1 MLAKKHKEDIMKR
14 VLVGAMNHESN
25 SFNPIIAAE
34 ADFQI
39 LRGAAVLARRKEN
52 DTLTGILD
60 TLEQAGYCPV
70 PTIFASAVPNGLVDR
85 EFCAQLREEILEI
98 ARSAGPI
105 DAVCFALHGSMT
117 DSSLEEAEGPL
128 LAGLRQIFPHTP
140 IFVALD
146 MHATMTEAMHQNAD
160 GFVGYKCAPHTDQAE
175 TGVHAAK
182 MTIAALE
189 QGIHAHSAWVKVPIL
204 IAGEQSSTTVQPM
217 IGLIE
222 ALRESEAKPG
232 VMAASYLMGFPWC
245 DNPHSAVG
253 VYVTAESKELA
264 RQEALALSRKIWE
277 KRYAFCFQTE
287 TYGEQEVLDTAF
299 EAIAAGNAT
308 PIYLS
313 DSGDN
318 PTAGSSS
325 DCVGFLKCLLEDART
340 KTLPSPALFG
350 GIYDPE
356 ATLACKEK
364 VGQEVTLTFG
374 AKFDKITTAPITAT
388 GKVMAY
394 YEQWDKF
401 PGNRSDI
408 ALFRTGNVD
417 IVLAEKHIGY
427 TSPAVFADLG
437 RDPHDAQ
444 IVVCKLGYLT
454 AAQAAVAK
462 RSIMALSKGS
472 TNEDLASIP
481 YVLTPRPIFPL
492 DDDFQYAP
500 QNHLQ

>member
-1 MLAKKHKEDIMKR
+1 MKR

-25 SFNPIIAAE
+25 SFNPIIAGE
-34 ADFQI
+34 TDFQL

-60 TLEQAGYCPV
+60 TLEQAGYEPV
-70 PTIFASAVPNGLVDR
+70 PTVFASAVPNGLVDSA
-85 EFCAQLREEILEI
+85 FCQALRREILEM

-117 DSSLEEAEGPL
+117 DSDLQEAEGPL
-128 LAGLRQIFPHTP
+128 LAGLREIFPNIP

-146 MHATMTEAMHQNAD
+146 MHATMTEQMHRNAD
-160 GFVGYKCAPHTDQAE
+160 GMVGYKCAPHTDQTE
-175 TGVHAAK
+175 TGVHAAQ

-189 QGIHAHSAWVKVPIL
+189 QGVQAHSAWVKVPIL

-217 IGLIE
+217 IGLIQ
-222 ALRESEAKPG
+222 ALREVEAKPG
-232 VMAASYLMGFPWC
+232 VLAASYLMGFPWC

-253 VYVTAESKELA
+253 VYVTAESEELA
-264 RQEALALSRKIWE
+264 QQEALALAQRIWDT
-277 KRYAFCFQTE
+277 RYDFCFQTE
-287 TYGEQEVLDTAF
+287 TYSEQEVLDKAF
-299 EAIAAGNAT
+299 EAIAAGEPT

-325 DCVGFLKCLLEDART
+325 DCVGFLKCLLDDPRT
-340 KTLPSPALFG
+340 ATLPSPALFG
-350 GIYDPE
+350 GVFDPE
-356 ATLACKEK
+356 ATLACKGK
-364 VGQEVTLTFG
+364 VGQEVTVTFG
-374 AKFDKITTAPITAT
+374 AKFDKVTTAPITAT

-437 RDPHDAQ
+437 RDPHEAQ

-481 YVLTPRPIFPL
+481 YEKTPRPIFPL
-492 DDDFQYAP
+492 DDGFQYDPKA
-500 QNHLQ
+500 NLM

>member
-1 MLAKKHKEDIMKR
+1 MKR

-25 SFNPIIAAE
+25 SFNPIIAGE
-34 ADFQI
+34 SDFQV
-39 LRGAAVLARRKEN
+39 LRGDAVLARRKNN

-60 TLEQAGYCPV
+60 TLEKAGYQPV
-70 PTIFASAVPNGLVDR
+70 PTVFASAVPNGLVDKN
-85 EFCAQLREEILEI
+85 FCEKLRREILDM
-98 ARSAGPI
+98 AAAAGAI

-117 DSSLEEAEGPL
+117 DSDLEEAEGPL
-128 LAGLRQIFPHTP
+128 LMGLREIFPDIP

-146 MHATMTEAMHQNAD
+146 MHATLTAKMHQNAD
-160 GFVGYKCAPHTDQAE
+160 GFVGYKCAPHTDQTE

-189 QGIHAHSAWVKVPIL
+189 RGVKAKSAWVKVPIL

-222 ALRESEAKPG
+222 ALRESEAKDG
-232 VMAASYLMGFPWC
+232 VLAASYLMGFPWC

-253 VYVTAESKELA
+253 VYVTAESESLA
-264 RQEALALSRKIWE
+264 EQEALALAQRIWDTRNE
-277 KRYAFCFQTE
+277 FCFQTE
-287 TYGEQEVLDTAF
+287 TYGEQEVLDKAF
-299 EAIAAGNAT
+299 AAVQSGDAT

-325 DCVGFLKCLLEDART
+325 DCVGFLKCLLEDPRT
-340 KTLPSPALFG
+340 ALLSSPALFG

-356 ATLACKEK
+356 ATLGCRGK

-374 AKFDKITTAPITAT
+374 AKFDKVTTTPITAT

-394 YEQWDKF
+394 CEQWDKF
-401 PGNRSDI
+401 PGNKSDI

-427 TSPAVFADLG
+427 TSPEVFSDLG
-437 RDPHDAQ
+437 RDPHNAQ

-462 RSIMALSKGS
+462 RSIMALSRGS

-481 YVLTPRPIFPL
+481 YEKTPRPIFPL
-492 DDDFQYAP
+492 DDAFHYDP
-500 QNHLQ
+500 RDNLMK

>member
-1 MLAKKHKEDIMKR
+1 MKR

-25 SFNPIIAAE
+25 SFNPIIAGE
-34 ADFQI
+34 ADFQV
-39 LRGAAVLARRKEN
+39 LRGNAVLARRKAN

-60 TLEQAGYCPV
+60 TLEKAGYQPV
-70 PTIFASAVPNGLVDR
+70 PTVFASAVPNGLVDKN
-85 EFCAQLREEILEI
+85 FCKKLRQEILDM
-98 ARSAGPI
+98 AQAAGPI
-105 DAVCFALHGSMT
+105 NAVCFALHGSMT
-117 DSSLEEAEGPL
+117 DSEYEEAEGPL
-128 LAGLRQIFPHTP
+128 LMGLREIFPSLP

-146 MHATMTEAMHQNAD
+146 MHATMTEKMHRNAD
-160 GFVGYKCAPHTDQAE
+160 GFVGYKCAPHTDQTE
-175 TGVHAAK
+175 TGVHAAN

-189 QGIHAHSAWVKVPIL
+189 QGVRAKSAWVKVPIL

-217 IGLIE
+217 IRLIE
-222 ALRESEAKPG
+222 ALREAEQKPG
-232 VMAASYLMGFPWC
+232 ILAASYLMGFPWC
-245 DNPHSAVG
+245 DNPHSSVG
-253 VYVTAESKELA
+253 VYVTAESGELA
-264 RQEALALSRKIWE
+264 KQEALALAQKMWDTRND
-277 KRYAFCFQTE
+277 FCFQTE
-287 TYGEQEVLDTAF
+287 TYGEPEVLDKAF
-299 EAIAAGNAT
+299 AAIAAGEDT

-325 DCVGFLKCLLEDART
+325 DCVGFLKCLLEDERT
-340 KTLPSPALFG
+340 RTLPTPALFG

-356 ATLACKEK
+356 ATLSCKGK
-364 VGQEVTLTFG
+364 VGQEITITFG
-374 AKFDKITTAPITAT
+374 AKFDKVTSTPITAT

-394 YEQWDKF
+394 VEAWDKF

-427 TSPAVFADLG
+427 TSPEVFSDLG
-437 RDPHDAQ
+437 RDPKDAQ

-481 YVLTPRPIFPL
+481 YQKTPRPIFPL
-492 DDDFQYAP
+492 DDGFEYDP
-500 QNHLQ
+500 KVNLV

>member
-1 MLAKKHKEDIMKR
+1 MKR

-25 SFNPIIAAE
+25 SFNPIIAGE
-34 ADFQI
+34 NDFLV
-39 LRGAAVLARRKEN
+39 LRGAEVLARRKEN

-60 TLEQAGYCPV
+60 TLEQAGYEPV
-70 PTIFASAVPNGLVDR
+70 PTVFASAVPNGLVDVT
-85 EFCAQLREEILEI
+85 FCQKLREEILRM
-98 ARSAGPI
+98 AKAAAPI
-105 DAVCFALHGSMT
+105 DAICFALHGSMT
-117 DSSLEEAEGPL
+117 DANYEEAEGPL
-128 LAGLRQIFPHTP
+128 LEGLRQLFPDIP

-146 MHATMTEAMHQNAD
+146 MHATMTEKMHHNTD
-160 GFVGYKCAPHTDQAE
+160 GFVGYKCAPHTDQTE

-189 QGIHAHSAWVKVPIL
+189 QGIKASSAWVKVPIL

-217 IGLIE
+217 IGLIH
-222 ALRESEAKPG
+222 ALREVEQKPG
-232 VMAASYLMGFPWC
+232 VLAASYLMGFPWC

-253 VYVTAESKELA
+253 VYVTAENT
-264 RQEALALSRKIWE
+264 ALAQQETLALADKIWNTRNE
-277 KRYAFCFQTE
+277 FCFQTE
-287 TYGEQEVLDTAF
+287 TYDQQQVLDKAF
-299 EAIAAGNAT
+299 EAVEKGDPT

-325 DCVGFLKCLLEDART
+325 DCVGFLRYLLDDPRT
-340 KTLPSPALFG
+340 AQLPSPALFG

-356 ATLACKEK
+356 ATMHCKGK
-364 VGQEVTLTFG
+364 VGQEVTVTFG
-374 AKFDKITTAPITAT
+374 AKFDQVTTAPITAT

-394 YEQWDKF
+394 VENWDKF
-401 PGNRSDI
+401 PGNKSDI
-408 ALFRTGNVD
+408 ALLRVKNVD

-462 RSIMALSKGS
+462 RSIMVLSKGS

-481 YVLTPRPIFPL
+481 YVKTPRPIFPL
-492 DDDFQYAP
+492 DTDFPYDPKKYLMA
-500 QNHLQ
+500 

>member
-1 MLAKKHKEDIMKR
+1 MKR

-25 SFNPIIAAE
+25 SFNPIIAGE
-34 ADFQI
+34 NDFLV
-39 LRGAAVLARRKEN
+39 LRGAEVLARRKEN

-60 TLEQAGYCPV
+60 TLEQAGYEPV
-70 PTIFASAVPNGLVDR
+70 PTVFASAVPNGLVDVT
-85 EFCAQLREEILEI
+85 FCQKLREEILRM
-98 ARSAGPI
+98 AKAAAPI
-105 DAVCFALHGSMT
+105 DAICFALHGSMT
-117 DSSLEEAEGPL
+117 DANYEEAEGPL
-128 LAGLRQIFPHTP
+128 LEGLRQLFPDIP

-146 MHATMTEAMHQNAD
+146 MHATMTEKMHHNAD
-160 GFVGYKCAPHTDQAE
+160 GFVGYKCAPHTDQTE

-189 QGIHAHSAWVKVPIL
+189 QGIKASSAWVKVPIL

-217 IGLIE
+217 IGLIH
-222 ALRESEAKPG
+222 ALREVEHKPG
-232 VMAASYLMGFPWC
+232 VLAASYLMGFPWC

-253 VYVTAESKELA
+253 VYVTAENA
-264 RQEALALSRKIWE
+264 ALAQQETLALADKIWNTRNE
-277 KRYAFCFQTE
+277 FCFQTE
-287 TYGEQEVLDTAF
+287 TYDQQQVLDKAF
-299 EAIAAGNAT
+299 EAVEKGDPT

-325 DCVGFLKCLLEDART
+325 DCVGFLRYLLDDPRT
-340 KTLPSPALFG
+340 AQLPSPALFG

-356 ATLACKEK
+356 ATMHCKDK
-364 VGQEVTLTFG
+364 VGQEVTVTFG
-374 AKFDKITTAPITAT
+374 AKFDQVTTAPITAT

-394 YEQWDKF
+394 VENWDKF
-401 PGNRSDI
+401 PGNKSDI
-408 ALFRTGNVD
+408 ALLRVKNVD

-481 YVLTPRPIFPL
+481 YAKTPRPIFPL
-492 DDDFQYAP
+492 DTDFPYDP
-500 QNHLQ
+500 KKHLMA

>member
-1 MLAKKHKEDIMKR
+1 MKR
-14 VLVGAMNHESN
+14 ILVGAMNHESN
-25 SFNPIIAAE
+25 SFNPIIAGE
-34 ADFQI
+34 ADFQV
-39 LRGAAVLARRKEN
+39 LRGTAVLARRKNN

-60 TLEQAGYCPV
+60 TLEKAGYEPV
-70 PTIFASAVPNGLVDR
+70 PTVYASAVPNGLVDKA
-85 EFCAQLREEILEI
+85 FCEKLRQEILER
-98 ARSAGPI
+98 AASAGPI

-117 DSSLEEAEGPL
+117 DSALEEAEGPL
-128 LAGLRQIFPHTP
+128 LAGLRDIFPDIP

-146 MHATMTEAMHQNAD
+146 MHATMTEKMHRNAN
-160 GFVGYKCAPHTDQAE
+160 GFVGYKCAPHTDQTE

-189 QGIHAHSAWVKVPIL
+189 RGVKAKSAWVKVPIL

-217 IGLIE
+217 IGLIQ
-222 ALRESEAKPG
+222 ALREVEAKEG
-232 VMAASYLMGFPWC
+232 ILAASYLMGFPWC

-253 VYVTAESKELA
+253 VYVTADSKELA
-264 RQEALALSRKIWE
+264 KQEALALAQKIWDT
-277 KRYAFCFQTE
+277 RNAFCFQTE
-287 TYGEQEVLDTAF
+287 TYSEQKVLDKAF
-299 EAIAAGNAT
+299 EAIEKGEPT

-325 DCVGFLKCLLEDART
+325 DCVGFLKCLLDDPRT
-340 KTLPSPALFG
+340 AQLPSPALFG

-356 ATLACKEK
+356 ATRGCRGK

-374 AKFDKITTAPITAT
+374 AKFDKVTTTPITST
-388 GKVMAY
+388 GTVMAY
-394 YEQWDKF
+394 FEQWDKF
-401 PGNRSDI
+401 PGNKSDI

-417 IVLAEKHIGY
+417 IVLAQKHIGY
-427 TSPAVFADLG
+427 TSPEVFSDLG

-481 YVLTPRPIFPL
+481 YEKTPRPIFPL
-492 DDDFQYAP
+492 DDDFDYDPCA
-500 QNHLQ
+500 NLIT

>member
-1 MLAKKHKEDIMKR
+1 MKR

-25 SFNPIIAAE
+25 SFNPIIAGE
-34 ADFQI
+34 SDFQV
-39 LRGAAVLARRKEN
+39 LRGAKVLARRKEN

-60 TLEQAGYCPV
+60 TLEQAGFEPV
-70 PTIFASAVPNGLVDR
+70 PTVYASAVPNGLVDKT
-85 EFCAQLREEILEI
+85 FCAHLRREILEM

-117 DSSLEEAEGPL
+117 DSDYEEAEGPL
-128 LAGLRQIFPHTP
+128 LMGLREIFPEIP

-146 MHATMTEAMHQNAD
+146 MHATMTEKMHRNAN
-160 GFVGYKCAPHTDQAE
+160 GMVGYKCAPHTDQTE

-189 QGIHAHSAWVKVPIL
+189 RGIKAHSAWVKVPIL

-217 IGLIE
+217 IGLIR
-222 ALRESEAKPG
+222 ALREVEAKEG
-232 VMAASYLMGFPWC
+232 VLAASYLMGFPWC

-253 VYVTAESKELA
+253 VYVTAESSELA
-264 RQEALALSRKIWE
+264 SQEALALAQHIWDI
-277 KRYAFCFQTE
+277 RHDFCFQTE
-287 TYGEQEVLDTAF
+287 TYSEPEVLDQAF
-299 EAIAAGNAT
+299 ASIERGEST

-325 DCVGFLKCLLEDART
+325 DCVGFLKCLLEDPRT
-340 KTLPSPALFG
+340 ASLPSSALFG
-350 GIYDPE
+350 GVYDPE
-356 ATLACKEK
+356 ATLCCKGK

-374 AKFDKITTAPITAT
+374 AKFDTATTRPITAT
-388 GKVMAY
+388 GTVMAY
-394 YEQWDKF
+394 FDAWDKF
-401 PGNRSDI
+401 PGNKSDI

-417 IVLAEKHIGY
+417 IVLAQKHIGY

-437 RDPHDAQ
+437 RDPKDAQ

-481 YVLTPRPIFPL
+481 YIKTPRPIFPL
-492 DDDFQYAP
+492 DDGFHYDP
-500 QNHLQ
+500 RDNLTV

>member
-1 MLAKKHKEDIMKR
+1 MKR

-25 SFNPIIAAE
+25 SFNPIIAGE
-34 ADFQI
+34 SDFLV
-39 LRGAAVLARRKEN
+39 LRGHQVLDRRKNN

-60 TLEQAGYCPV
+60 TLEQAGLEPV
-70 PTIFASAVPNGLVDR
+70 PTVFASAVPNGLVDV
-85 EFCAQLREEILEI
+85 EFCKRLREEIWEM
-98 ARSAGPI
+98 ARNAGQI

-117 DSSLEEAEGPL
+117 DASYEEAEGPL
-128 LAGLRQIFPHTP
+128 LEGLRQIFPHIP

-146 MHATMTEAMHQNAD
+146 MHATMTEKMHRNAD
-160 GFVGYKCAPHTDQAE
+160 GFVGYKCAPHTDQTE

-182 MTIAALE
+182 MTIAALN
-189 QGIHAHSAWVKVPIL
+189 QGIQVKSAWVKVPIL

-217 IGLIE
+217 IDLINI
-222 ALRESEAKPG
+222 LRETEAKEG
-232 VMAASYLMGFPWC
+232 VLAASYLMGFPWC

-253 VYVTAESKELA
+253 VYVTAKNAELA
-264 RQEALALSRKIWE
+264 KEQALILAQKIWDTRNE
-277 KRYAFCFQTE
+277 FCFQTE
-287 TYGEQEVLDTAF
+287 TYAQQEVLNKAF
-299 EAIAAGNAT
+299 EAIARGDAT

-325 DCVGFLKCLLEDART
+325 DCVGFLRCLLEDERT
-340 KTLPSPALFG
+340 KTLASPALFG

-356 ATLACKEK
+356 ATLACKGK
-364 VGQEVTLTFG
+364 VGQQVTVTFG
-374 AKFDKITTAPITAT
+374 AKFDQVTTQPITAT
-388 GKVMAY
+388 GTVMAY
-394 YEQWDKF
+394 AEKWDKF
-401 PGNRSDI
+401 PGNKSDI
-408 ALFRTGNVD
+408 ALLRTGNVD

-427 TSPAVFADLG
+427 TSPEVFSDLG
-437 RDPHDAQ
+437 RDPHQAQ

-481 YVLTPRPIFPL
+481 YVKTLRPIFPL
-492 DDDFQYAP
+492 DLDFQYDPKENLMA
-500 QNHLQ
+500 

>member
-1 MLAKKHKEDIMKR
+1 MKR
-14 VLVGAMNHESN
+14 ILVGAMNHESN
-25 SFNPIIAAE
+25 SFNPIIAGE
-34 ADFQI
+34 EDFQV
-39 LRGAAVLARRKEN
+39 LRGDAVLARRKAN

-60 TLEQAGYCPV
+60 TLEKAGYEPV
-70 PTIFASAVPNGLVDR
+70 PTIFASAVPNGLVDAA
-85 EFCAQLREEILEI
+85 FCKKLRQEILDM
-98 ARSAGPI
+98 ARSAGSI

-117 DSSLEEAEGPL
+117 DSNLEEAEGPL
-128 LAGLRQIFPHTP
+128 LAGLREIFPEIP

-146 MHATMTEAMHQNAD
+146 MHATMTEKMHTNAD
-160 GFVGYKCAPHTDQAE
+160 GMVGYKCAPHTDQTE
-175 TGVHAAK
+175 TGVHAAQ

-189 QGIHAHSAWVKVPIL
+189 EGVRAKSAWVKVPIL

-222 ALRESEAKPG
+222 ALRATESKPG
-232 VMAASYLMGFPWC
+232 VLAASYLMGFPWC

-253 VYVTAESKELA
+253 VYVTAEHENLA
-264 RQEALALSRKIWE
+264 QQEALALAQRIWDT
-277 KRYAFCFQTE
+277 RYEFCFQTE
-287 TYGEQEVLDTAF
+287 TYSEQEVLNKAF
-299 EAIAAGNAT
+299 EAIEKGDDT

-325 DCVGFLKCLLEDART
+325 DCVGFLRYLLEDPRT
-340 KTLPSPALFG
+340 KKLPSPALFG

-356 ATLACKEK
+356 AALSCKGK
-364 VGQEVTLTFG
+364 VGQELTLTFG
-374 AKFDKITTAPITAT
+374 AKFDKVTTAAITAT
-388 GKVMAY
+388 GRVMAY
-394 YEQWDKF
+394 VEGWDKF
-401 PGNRSDI
+401 PGNQSDI

-427 TSPAVFADLG
+427 TSPEVFADLG
-437 RDPHDAQ
+437 RDPHKAQ

-454 AAQAAVAK
+454 AAQAAVSK

-481 YVLTPRPIFPL
+481 YQKTPRPIFPL
-492 DDDFQYAP
+492 EDNFPYDP
-500 QNHLQ
+500 KEHLSL

>member
-1 MLAKKHKEDIMKR
+1 MKR
-14 VLVGAMNHESN
+14 ILVGAMNHESN
-25 SFNPIIAAE
+25 SFNPIIAGE
-34 ADFQI
+34 ADFQV
-39 LRGAAVLARRKEN
+39 LRGDAVLARRKEN

-60 TLEQAGYCPV
+60 TLENAGYQPV
-70 PTIFASAVPNGLVDR
+70 PTVFASAVPNGLVDKA
-85 EFCAQLREEILEI
+85 FCEKLRREILDT
-98 ARSAGPI
+98 ARSAGHI

-117 DSSLEEAEGPL
+117 DSALDEAEGPL
-128 LAGLRQIFPHTP
+128 LAGLREIFPGLP

-146 MHATMTEAMHQNAD
+146 MHATMTGQMHRNAD
-160 GFVGYKCAPHTDQAE
+160 GFVGYKCAPHTDQTE

-189 QGIHAHSAWVKVPIL
+189 RGVKARSAWVKVPIL

-217 IGLIE
+217 IGLIQ
-222 ALRESEAKPG
+222 ALREVEAKEG
-232 VMAASYLMGFPWC
+232 ILAASYLMGFPWC

-253 VYVTAESKELA
+253 VYVTAESEALA
-264 RQEALALSRKIWE
+264 KQEALALAQKIWDTRNE
-277 KRYAFCFQTE
+277 FCFQTE
-287 TYGEQEVLDTAF
+287 TYCEQEVLDKAF
-299 EAIAAGNAT
+299 AAIAAGEPT

-325 DCVGFLKCLLEDART
+325 DCVGFLRCLLDDPRT
-340 KTLPSPALFG
+340 ALLSSPALFG

-356 ATLACKEK
+356 ATLCCKGK
-364 VGQEVTLTFG
+364 VGQEITVTFG
-374 AKFDKITTAPITAT
+374 AKFDTVTTTPITAT

-394 YEQWDKF
+394 VESWDKF
-401 PGNRSDI
+401 PGNKSDI

-427 TSPAVFADLG
+427 TSPEVFSDLG

-444 IVVCKLGYLT
+444 IAVCKLGYLT

-481 YVLTPRPIFPL
+481 YEKTPRPIFPL
-492 DDDFQYAP
+492 DENFDYDP
-500 QNHLQ
+500 CENLIT

>member
-1 MLAKKHKEDIMKR
+1 MKR

-25 SFNPIIAAE
+25 SFNPIIARQE
-34 ADFQI
+34 DFI
-39 LRGAAVLARRKEN
+39 VLRGREVLARRREN

-60 TLEQAGYCPV
+60 TLEQAGYEPV
-70 PTIFASAVPNGLVDR
+70 PTVFASAVPNGLVDPA
-85 EFCAQLREEILEI
+85 FCRKLRQEILDT
-98 ARSAGPI
+98 ARSAGEI

-117 DSSLEEAEGPL
+117 DAAYNEAEGPL
-128 LAGLRQIFPHTP
+128 LEELRQLLPDIP

-146 MHATMTEAMHQNAD
+146 MHATMTEKMHRNAD
-160 GFVGYKCAPHTDQAE
+160 GFVGYKCAPHTDQTE
-175 TGVHAAK
+175 TGIHAAK
-182 MTIAALE
+182 MSITALE
-189 QGIHAHSAWVKVPIL
+189 QGVQAKSAWVKVPIL

-217 IGLIE
+217 IGLID
-222 ALRESEAKPG
+222 ALREVERKPG
-232 VMAASYLMGFPWC
+232 ILAASYLMGFPWC
-245 DNPHSAVG
+245 DNPNSSVG
-253 VYVTAESKELA
+253 VYVTAENTELA
-264 RQEALALSRKIWE
+264 RSEALALAQKIWDTRNE
-277 KRYAFCFQTE
+277 FCFQTE
-287 TYGEQEVLDTAF
+287 TYAQQEALDKAF
-299 EAIAAGNAT
+299 EAVARGDAT

-325 DCVGFLKCLLEDART
+325 DCVDFLRCLLSDPRNCA
-340 KTLPSPALFG
+340 LPSPALFG

-356 ATLACKEK
+356 ATLGCRGRI
-364 VGQEVTLTFG
+364 GQTVTLTFG
-374 AKFDKITTAPITAT
+374 AKFDKNTTQPITAT
-388 GKVMAY
+388 GTVMAY
-394 YEQWDKF
+394 VEGWDKF
-401 PGNRSDI
+401 PGNKSDI

-437 RDPHDAQ
+437 RDPKDAQ

-481 YVLTPRPIFPL
+481 YCKTPRPIFPL
-492 DDDFQYAP
+492 DLDFHYDPEENLMA
-500 QNHLQ
+500 

>member
-1 MLAKKHKEDIMKR
+1 MKR
-14 VLVGAMNHESN
+14 ILVGAMNHESN
-25 SFNPIIAAE
+25 SFNPIIAGE
-34 ADFQI
+34 EDFLV
-39 LRGAAVLARRKEN
+39 LRGEEVLRRRKEN

-60 TLEQAGYCPV
+60 ALEQAGYQPV
-70 PTIFASAVPNGLVDR
+70 PTVFASAVPNGLVDKG
-85 EFCAQLREEILEI
+85 FCEKLRREILEI
-98 ARSAGPI
+98 AKAAVPI

-117 DSSLEEAEGPL
+117 DMDYEEAEGPL
-128 LAGLRQIFPHTP
+128 LEGLRRIFPDIP

-146 MHATMTEAMHQNAD
+146 MHATMTEKMHRNAD
-160 GFVGYKCAPHTDQAE
+160 GFVGYKCAPHTDQTE
-175 TGVHAAK
+175 TGIHAAK

-189 QGIHAHSAWVKVPIL
+189 RGVKAHSAWVKVPIL

-217 IGLIE
+217 INLIG
-222 ALRESEAKPG
+222 ALRETEKKEG
-232 VMAASYLMGFPWC
+232 VLAASYLMGFPWC
-245 DNPHSAVG
+245 DNPHSSVG
-253 VYVTAESKELA
+253 VYVTAESRDLA
-264 RQEALALSRKIWE
+264 QREALALARGIWDTRHE
-277 KRYAFCFQTE
+277 FCFQTE
-287 TYGEQEVLDTAF
+287 TYSQQEVLDKAF
-299 EAIAAGNAT
+299 EAIGRGDPT

-325 DCVGFLKCLLEDART
+325 DCVGFLKCLLEDPRT
-340 KTLPSPALFG
+340 ASLSSPALFG

-356 ATLACKEK
+356 ATLACKGK
-364 VGQEVTLTFG
+364 IGQEVTVTFG
-374 AKFDKITTAPITAT
+374 AKFDKVTTKPITAT
-388 GKVMAY
+388 GVCVAY

-408 ALFRTGNVD
+408 ALLRTGNVD

-437 RDPHDAQ
+437 RNPHEAQ

-481 YVLTPRPIFPL
+481 YVKTPRPIFPL
-492 DDDFQYAP
+492 DRDFSYDP
-500 QNHLQ
+500 QENLMT